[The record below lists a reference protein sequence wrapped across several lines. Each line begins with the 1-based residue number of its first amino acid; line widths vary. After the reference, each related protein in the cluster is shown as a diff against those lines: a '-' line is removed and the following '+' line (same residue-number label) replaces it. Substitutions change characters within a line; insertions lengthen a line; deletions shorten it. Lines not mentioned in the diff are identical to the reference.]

1 MNSAAPR
8 SCIVIGAGLAG
19 LAATRFLALRGWSV
33 TVLEAGAKLGGRV
46 VSYRFKE
53 APSLVCELGGEW
65 IGRDHTRMI
74 ELCKELRLETMS
86 HRYGFRFW
94 RAGSGLPRRAYP
106 PGAWPFSRHA
116 KKEFKAFGRA
126 LNLYSEAEKIQLD
139 RLDWWSQLRLIGF
152 TEDELRSRDLM
163 DSTDFGESIR
173 MISAYAGATEY
184 VESNSTDEM
193 DRKIV
198 GGNDQLPE
206 ALAADIRRCRG
217 QILTGVFVVAVK
229 QSNRGVK
236 VYVREMEQPYKAELC
251 ICATA
256 TRALT
261 LMEWDPVLPED
272 QYRAALELQYA
283 RIVKTAIL
291 CPTRFWPRTRRYG
304 FSVFTDRVSD
314 FCFDAT
320 FGQEGEEGI
329 LCSYAIGD
337 KADDVA
343 SERRDDIAE
352 WVIQDVGKAC
362 LIPNLPRHRDVKRCS
377 WQRDTLTGGSYAI
390 YRPGQWFTVRSILQR
405 PHHRVFFAGE
415 HLADWQGFM
424 EGAVQSGE
432 ATAATVLR
440 QS

>member
-19 LAATRFLALRGWSV
+19 LAAARFLALQGWSI

-94 RAGSGLPRRAYP
+94 RTGSGVSRRAYP

-116 KKEFKAFGRA
+116 KKKFKAFGRA
-126 LNLYSEAEKIQLD
+126 LNLYSDAEKIQLD
-139 RLDWWSQLRLIGF
+139 
-152 TEDELRSRDLM
+152 
-163 DSTDFGESIR
+163 
-173 MISAYAGATEY
+173 
-184 VESNSTDEM
+184 
-193 DRKIV
+193 
-198 GGNDQLPE
+198 
-206 ALAADIRRCRG
+206 
-217 QILTGVFVVAVK
+217 
-229 QSNRGVK
+229 
-236 VYVREMEQPYKAELC
+236 
-251 ICATA
+251 
-256 TRALT
+256 
-261 LMEWDPVLPED
+261 
-272 QYRAALELQYA
+272 A

-291 CPTRFWPRTRRYG
+291 CPTRFWPQTRRYG

-343 SERRDDIAE
+343 SERRDDIAK
-352 WVIQDVGKAC
+352 WVIEDVGKAC
-362 LIPNLPRHRDVKRCS
+362 LIPKPPRHRDVKRCS
-377 WQRDTLTGGSYAI
+377 WQRDTSTGGSYAI
-390 YRPGQWFTVRSILQR
+390 YRPGQWFTVRSILKR

-424 EGAVQSGE
+424 EGAVRSGE